1 METALIF
8 KSYSHD
14 GLTLNNRI
22 VMAPMTRS
30 RSANTENT
38 AIALTALYYKQHASA
53 GLITITENVPH

>member
-8 KSYSHD
+8 EPYSKN

-30 RSANTENT
+30 RSANPVNT
-38 AIALTALYYKQHASA
+38 ATELTALYYK
-53 GLITITENVPH
+53 